1 MEHFVI
7 YCILLSMAVLIPIVL
22 ARPEKN
28 KTTPQD
34 NHSGIS
40 VKPTAPSLNSFAAWR
55 SVAKG
60 YASTENQPTQANFTR
75 QLELFGTS
83 PEVHT
88 S

>member
-1 MEHFVI
+1 
-7 YCILLSMAVLIPIVL
+7 MAVLIPTVL

-34 NHSGIS
+34 NHSGNS
-40 VKPTAPSLNSFAAWR
+40 VKPTAPALNSFATWR
-55 SVAKG
+55 NVAKG
-60 YASTENQPTQANFTR
+60 YASSDHPPTQANFTR
-75 QLELFGTS
+75 QLELFGTT